1 VLEATP
7 ECGLIPGARHTQT
20 PLPMSTPSAPIP
32 PLSPASA
39 KLLYDGY
46 QFQLRGMYEDAA
58 RLYRKILKI
67 APDNPDVVHLLAM
80 VRARQA
86 RAEEAIELYKSALA
100 RKSNDGKIWYNY
112 ALAVGG
118 LQRSEEASDAMERAL
133 TLDPNIAEGPQY
145 LSSFRRDTCDWRHF
159 DALMDAARR
168 TALMP
173 NATAAPFF
181 SLWFDEPEL
190 HAEVGRRAMAKKAA
204 GVTPIYRHDPATRR
218 PGPIR
223 LAYLSSDFRGHPV
236 AHLITQLLE
245 EHDRSQFEVT
255 AISSGPDDGGEL
267 RKRIISAVDRFEDCQ
282 NDLGPQV
289 AARIKALDIDILVDL
304 SGHTAGARIEALA
317 QRPAPIQVNYL
328 GYAATTAAPFMDYII
343 ADEVVLPFSEERFY
357 SEQIVHLPDTY
368 LPCDASL
375 PVAETPTRAACG
387 LPETG
392 LVFCAFNT
400 VHKFDPHMFA
410 LWMRLLKATPGSVL
424 WLRVGNER
432 ARTQTLPQAAIDN
445 GVDPARLVF
454 APLVQMDEHLARLRN
469 ADLFLDTFPYNAH
482 TTAADA
488 LRSGLP
494 VVTQAGRSFVSRV
507 AASLLMQ
514 AGLEDLVTT
523 SAEEYEALALSLATD
538 PERLAEVRARLA
550 QALPTMPLLDAPR
563 YRRHIESAYTLMM
576 ERWTQ
581 GLPPV
586 PFAVSPLPR

>member
-1 VLEATP
+1 
-7 ECGLIPGARHTQT
+7 
-20 PLPMSTPSAPIP
+20 MSPQNAAIP

-46 QFQLRGMYEDAA
+46 QFQLRGLYEDAA
-58 RLYRKILKI
+58 RLYRKILKTT
-67 APDNPDVVHLLAM
+67 PDNPDVLHLLAM

-100 RKSNDGKIWYNY
+100 RKGNDAKIWYNFS
-112 ALAVGG
+112 LAVGG

-133 TLDPNIAEGPQY
+133 TLDPNLAEGPQY
-145 LSSFRRDTCDWRHF
+145 LSSFRRDTCDWRHY

-204 GVTPIYRHDPATRR
+204 GVAPIYQHDPATRR

-236 AHLITQLLE
+236 GHLITQLLE
-245 EHDRSQFEVT
+245 EHDRTQFEVT

-267 RKRIISAVDRFEDCQ
+267 RKRIIGAVDRFEDCQ

-304 SGHTAGARIEALA
+304 SGHTSGARIEALA

-357 SEQIVHLPDTY
+357 REQIVHLPDTY

-375 PVAETPTRAACG
+375 PVAATPTRAACG

-432 ARTQTLPQAAIDN
+432 ARTQTLPQAAIAN

-454 APLVQMDEHLARLRN
+454 APLVPMDEHLARLRN

-494 VVTQAGRSFVSRV
+494 LVTQAGRSFVSRV

-514 AGLEDLVTT
+514 AGLDDLVTT

-538 PERLAEVRARLA
+538 PDRLAAVRARLA

-563 YRRHIESAYTLMM
+563 YRRHIEAAYTTMM

-586 PFAVSPLPR
+586 AFSVSPLPR